1 MGECVTVQ
9 RMSEYCLYGP
19 ETVHINT
26 TLSTETD
33 YQQDVINIDHLPT
46 LLIFCKSVRVVTVT
60 EFCPQQQIFSPTT
73 SQGENFVIVTPA
85 HTEASPWNW
94 ATYART

>member
-1 MGECVTVQ
+1 
-9 RMSEYCLYGP
+9 MSEYCLYGP
-19 ETVHINT
+19 ETAHINT

-46 LLIFCKSVRVVTVT
+46 LLIFCKSVRVVLSLT
-60 EFCPQQQIFSPTT
+60 IFLPTT